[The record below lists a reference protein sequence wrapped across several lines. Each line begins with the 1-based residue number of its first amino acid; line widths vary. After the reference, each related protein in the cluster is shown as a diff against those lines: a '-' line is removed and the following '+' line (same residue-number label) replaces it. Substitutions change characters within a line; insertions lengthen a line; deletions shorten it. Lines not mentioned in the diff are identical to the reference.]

1 MQKGLGV
8 IIATK
13 SKKGKLMTDTVVSC
27 DAKFFSVG
35 SPCVLQTAD
44 FTSVHL
50 PSKLLTDHERNG
62 PDLQISHTYSVP
74 NGIYPAWLLPTHNHS
89 LFPTKEI

>member
-27 DAKFFSVG
+27 DAKFFSVE

-44 FTSVHL
+44 FLFVSLHL
-50 PSKLLTDHERNG
+50 SDFPEVPLFHFHIHKLFF
-62 PDLQISHTYSVP
+62 S
-74 NGIYPAWLLPTHNHS
+74 
-89 LFPTKEI
+89 

>member
-35 SPCVLQTAD
+35 SP
-44 FTSVHL
+44 
-50 PSKLLTDHERNG
+50 
-62 PDLQISHTYSVP
+62 
-74 NGIYPAWLLPTHNHS
+74 
-89 LFPTKEI
+89 